1 MRGTVAPHYIQTFR
15 GLEATTHGRYYR
27 RDVATVYE
35 RIDEVRDE
43 TPRQRS
49 TAPKCRGYHYHVNCP
64 ELQEDAGRETPTG
77 RIAVRCPTNYR
88 RAPAISAL
96 QKTLQTTAVLLKVPT
111 GG

>member
-15 GLEATTHGRYYR
+15 GLEATTYGRYYR

-43 TPRQRS
+43 TSRQRS

-64 ELQEDAGRETPTG
+64 ELQER
-77 RIAVRCPTNYR
+77 R
-88 RAPAISAL
+88 RAGDANGANRGSEF
-96 QKTLQTTAVLLKVPT
+96 VLLKVPT